1 MFPEYRDL
9 ITQLKTSDHHF
20 TRLFDKHNALDQ
32 KIKNME
38 NHVEPGTH
46 EEIEV
51 LKKEKLHLKDEL
63 YTILRKASAPQA
75 CCVPSGGSLPAGST
89 VKWSFFNSIK

>member
-9 ITQLKTSDHHF
+9 ITQLKTTDHHF
-20 TRLFDKHNALDQ
+20 TRLFDEHNAVDQ

-38 NHVEPGTH
+38 SHIEAATP

-51 LKKEKLHLKDEL
+51 LKKEKLHLKDQL
-63 YTILRKASAPQA
+63 YVILKKSDALA
-75 CCVPSGGSLPAGST
+75 
-89 VKWSFFNSIK
+89 